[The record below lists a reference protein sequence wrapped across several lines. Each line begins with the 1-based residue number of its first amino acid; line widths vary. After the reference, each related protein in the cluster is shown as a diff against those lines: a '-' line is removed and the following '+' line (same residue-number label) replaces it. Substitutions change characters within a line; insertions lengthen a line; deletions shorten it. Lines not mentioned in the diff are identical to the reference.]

1 MVDVKR
7 IIVVDDHFRIV
18 DSIKT
23 MLEAS
28 WNEYEV
34 IGVPSAEEGIFE
46 IKREPVDLLITDI
59 YLPGM
64 SGAELIVRVNKLW
77 PTLPIIVITGH
88 AEQMGRKEAAESGIV
103 HYFEKPLEPSAFL
116 NAVHSAI
123 KASSVQAVEPLLGG
137 DTNAA
142 PGKTLAVRF
151 IVENLRVDTK
161 ASEVLLAFRNG
172 KLIYVTE
179 RQESALSV
187 LVPSCAKTVD
197 GLFQLGKRMGSSDP
211 LTYQLIADDQNEIHF
226 ATVGTE
232 YFVAV
237 LYSAHSRSIQIDI
250 VWAHMQTAL
259 RNILNVVQGDSV
271 SETSDRIDEPLDAA
285 VDEELDAA
293 VDKELD
299 DGPQISPEENSLVE
313 ILEDRSPDVSNFEE
327 IELPAIDE
335 GVDLDA
341 FWDDALAEELGG
353 DQSGKGLGFDE
364 ARDNG
369 LLPPEFEPGRKTRD

>member
-7 IIVVDDHFRIV
+7 IIVVDDHFRIL

-23 MLEAS
+23 MLES
-28 WNEYEV
+28 SGNEYEV
-34 IGVPSAEEGIFE
+34 IGVPSAEEGILE
-46 IKREPVDLLITDI
+46 IRREPVDLLITDI

-77 PTLPIIVITGH
+77 PKLPIIVITGH

-123 KASSVQAVEPLLGG
+123 KASSVQTVEPLLGG

-151 IVENLRVDTK
+151 IVESLRVDTK
-161 ASEVLLAFRNG
+161 ASEALLAFSDG

-187 LVPSCAKTVD
+187 LVSSFANTVD
-197 GLFQLGKRMGSSDP
+197 GMFQLAERMGSSDP
-211 LTYQLIADDQNEIHF
+211 LTYQLIADDKIEIHF
-226 ATVGTE
+226 ATASTE
-232 YFVAV
+232 YFISV
-237 LYSAHSRSIQIDI
+237 LYYAHARSIPLDM

-259 RNILNVVQGDSV
+259 LNILNVVQGDSV
-271 SETSDRIDEPLDAA
+271 AETAHRIDEPLDSA
-285 VDEELDAA
+285 VDEE
-293 VDKELD
+293 VV
-299 DGPQISPEENSLVE
+299 DGPRISLDENDLADLLEDESPE
-313 ILEDRSPDVSNFEE
+313 DTNFQEV
-327 IELPAIDE
+327 ELPAIDE
-335 GVDLDA
+335 TVDLDA
-341 FWDDALAEELGG
+341 FWEDALAEELGG
-353 DQSGKGLGFDE
+353 EESLKGLDFAK
-364 ARDNG
+364 ARDRG
-369 LLPPEFEPGRKTRD
+369 LLPPEFEPGRKTRE